1 MSDNQPADTQVTIG
15 DIIHNRGVVAIGNN
29 ITITVNGHL
38 YQRLYVGVPP
48 APEILV
54 GRGELV
60 RNLKQKLLAGDTV
73 PISAFKGL
81 PGVGKTALA
90 ATLAH
95 DADLLE
101 HFTDGV
107 LWVGLGQNPDQ
118 MVLLGKWGGALGIS
132 SEDLGQMSSIR
143 ELAEAIHDAIGQR
156 SMLLV
161 IDDAWDTQAGLN
173 FKLGGPNCAHL
184 LTTRKPEIA
193 LHFTVK
199 GVIEIPELSAE
210 DGLLLLTELAPIAVD
225 AEQGEARK
233 LVDAV
238 GSLPLALV
246 LMGGYLRQE
255 SYSGQSRRI
264 HAAIEELNRTIER
277 MKLTQPESPL
287 ERHPSLGDTP
297 LSLLAA
303 INLTDGTLEQRER
316 QAIRVLAV
324 FAAKPNDFSEEAA
337 VALSLTNATVLDQL
351 TDSGLLESVGP
362 QRYTLHQTIA
372 DYMRANLAG
381 EIGEPVSKFPLPSLQ
396 KRCVIYY
403 FNYMNRDRA
412 KWQGIEQEWAQVRS
426 GWGFVSELVG
436 EEDLA
441 LRYLAASQ
449 LFQTRRGLRR
459 ERLAWLERG
468 LVLAQKLDNQ
478 QQQAILLSNIGSIYA
493 ELGDKQ
499 KAMLCYEQA
508 LLIVRQL
515 GDAEG
520 ESSLLNSIA
529 SVHLDLGEP
538 QRAIEYS
545 QQALPLAK
553 QASDRMGEAG
563 ILSLLGQVY
572 STRGEKQQ
580 ALEQWQQ
587 SLLLQQQIG
596 NSAGEAIALNNIGG
610 LYYELGEYNRTLEY
624 CQQALALLKEAGDLP
639 NQADALNT
647 IGLVYTTQNKYNEA
661 AEYFEQ
667 ALSIERQVEDRNGEA
682 TTLNNIG
689 AMHGQLG
696 DWQQAISYHQQSLL
710 LRRQVQDRQGEAR
723 TLGNMATSYAALEQ
737 YESALTYFSEALSLA
752 RAVGD
757 VVAEANLL
765 NNLGET
771 YSILGQQQQALE
783 HYLLALPL
791 MRKTSYRKG
800 EARVLKNLGTLY
812 YARDKKQI
820 ALEYFEQAIP
830 VLHEMG
836 ESLNEND
843 IMFMVAALYL
853 STGREDKG
861 LSTLESLVAKAQAT
875 QDARLDAYQSMLWRI
890 RAASQGRKQDVGKRG
905 KPA

>member
-1 MSDNQPADTQVTIG
+1 MSDNQPADAHVTAG
-15 DIIHNRGVVAIGNN
+15 DIIHNQGIVAIGNN
-29 ITITVNGHL
+29 ITITINGHL
-38 YQRLYVGVPP
+38 FKRLYIGVPP

-60 RNLKQKLLAGDTV
+60 RSVKQKLLAGGTLA
-73 PISAFKGL
+73 ISAFKGL

-90 ATLAH
+90 ATIAH

-118 MVLLGKWGGALGIS
+118 IPLLGQWGEVLGIA
-132 SEDLGQMSSIR
+132 SEDLSRMSSLSEI
-143 ELAEAIHDAIGQR
+143 AIAVHNAIGQR

-161 IDDAWDTQAGLN
+161 IDDAWDAQAALN

-184 LTTRKPEIA
+184 LTTRKPEVA
-193 LHFTVK
+193 LRFTVK
-199 GVIEIPELSAE
+199 GVIEIPELSEE
-210 DGLLLLTELAPIAVD
+210 DGLLLLTELASKAVE
-225 AEQGEARK
+225 AEPEEARK
-233 LVDAV
+233 LVAAV

-255 SYSGQSRRI
+255 SYSGQPRRI

-303 INLTDGTLEQRER
+303 INLSDGTLEQRER
-316 QAIRVLAV
+316 QAIRALAV

-337 VALSLTNATVLDQL
+337 VAVSLTNATALNRL
-351 TDSGLLESVGP
+351 TDSGLLESAGP
-362 QRYTLHQTIA
+362 QRYALHQTIA

-381 EIGEPVSKFPLPSLQ
+381 EIGEPISKFPLPSLR
-396 KRCVIYY
+396 KRHAIYY
-403 FNYMNRDRA
+403 LNYMNRDQA
-412 KWQGIEQEWAQVRS
+412 KWQAIEQEWTQVRY
-426 GWGFVSELVG
+426 GWQYISEMNG

-441 LRYLAASQ
+441 LRYVGASQ
-449 LFQTRRGLRR
+449 LFQTRRGLQR

-468 LVLAQKLDNQ
+468 LALAERLDNQ
-478 QQQAILLSNIGSIYA
+478 RQQAIFLSNLGSIYA
-493 ELGDKQ
+493 ELGNKQ

-508 LLIVRQL
+508 LPIVRKL

-520 ESSLLNSIA
+520 ESSLLNSIG
-529 SVHLDLGEP
+529 SVYLDLGEQ

-563 ILSLLGQVY
+563 ILNLLGQVHR
-572 STRGEKQQ
+572 TRGEQQQ

-596 NSAGEAIALNNIGG
+596 NSAGEAVALNNIGG
-610 LYYELGEYNRTLEY
+610 VYYELGEYNRTLEY
-624 CQQALALLKEAGDLP
+624 CQQALVLLKEAGDLP
-639 NQADALNT
+639 NQADALNA
-647 IGLVYTTQNKYNEA
+647 IGLVYTTQNKYDEA
-661 AEYFEQ
+661 SEYFEK
-667 ALSIERQVEDRNGEA
+667 ALSLERQVEDRNGEA

-696 DWQQAISYHQQSLL
+696 DWQQAIGYHQQSLL
-710 LRRQVQDRQGEAR
+710 LRRQIQDRQGEAR
-723 TLGNMATSYAALEQ
+723 TLANIATSYAALEQ
-737 YESALTYFSEALSLA
+737 YEPALTYFSEALSLA

-757 VVAEANLL
+757 VIAEANLL
-765 NNLGET
+765 NNMGET

-791 MRKTSYRKG
+791 MRKSSYRKG
-800 EARVLKNLGTLY
+800 EARVLENLGTLY
-812 YARDKKQI
+812 YAIDEKPI
-820 ALEYFEQAIP
+820 ALGYFEQALLA
-830 VLHEMG
+830 LHEIG
-836 ESLNEND
+836 NSLRENEV
-843 IMFMVAALYL
+843 MFLLAALYMT
-853 STGREDKG
+853 SGKEDKG
-861 LSTLESLVAKAQAT
+861 LGILENLVANAQAT
-875 QDARLDAYQSMLWRI
+875 QDPRLDTYRSMLWRL
-890 RAASQGRKQDVGKRG
+890 RAATQGRK
-905 KPA
+905 